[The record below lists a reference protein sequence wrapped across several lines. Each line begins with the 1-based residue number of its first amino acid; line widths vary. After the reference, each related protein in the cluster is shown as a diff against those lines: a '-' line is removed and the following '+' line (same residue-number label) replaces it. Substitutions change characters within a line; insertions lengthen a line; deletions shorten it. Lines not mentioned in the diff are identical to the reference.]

1 MNIVNKKWLLGL
13 ARKAIKSELKGEKLV
28 VSEVPVEFKKKKAC
42 FVTLTKNGELRGCL
56 GHLIPLQELYRDVIE
71 NAKLAAFGDYRFE
84 SVISGELPEIEI
96 EISILERP
104 KKYKYSSPEK
114 LVKFL
119 AENKPGVMLKRG
131 FNQATYLPQVWE
143 ELKKPE
149 EFMGSLC
156 QKAGL
161 PADEWR
167 KKVEIGVYGVEKL
180 V

>member
-1 MNIVNKKWLLGL
+1 M
-13 ARKAIKSELKGEKLV
+13 RAIESELGGKKLV
-28 VSEVPVEFKKKKAC
+28 ASGIPVEFRKKKAC

-56 GHLIPLQELYRDVIE
+56 GHLTPVQELYRDVIE
-71 NAKLAAFGDYRFE
+71 NARGAALADYRFE
-84 SVISGELPEIEI
+84 PVDSAELPGIEV

-104 KKYKYSSPEK
+104 KRYKYSSPEK

-119 AENKPGVMLKRG
+119 AENKSGVILKKG

-143 ELKKPE
+143 ELKNPE

-161 PADEWR
+161 PLGEW
-167 KKVEIGVYGVEKL
+167 KKLTEVEIYQVEKL